1 MTKYMALIKL
11 SILAIWIET
20 TPQPTRAL
28 AESYA
33 LQTLEDAKTKV
44 VRE

>member
-20 TPQPTRAL
+20 TPQPTRTQ
-28 AESYA
+28 AEAHA
-33 LQTLEDAKTKV
+33 LQILEDAKTKV
-44 VRE
+44 VKD